1 MIKKIAFDQLRPGM
15 FVHDLNCG
23 WLQHPFLRNRFK
35 VHTDE
40 DIQKFSQYGIR
51 EVYIDTLLGLDV
63 ADAQTEEEVKA
74 EVHEKMMKV
83 AEAHPPRPH
92 PRPVKEELT
101 VARQIHHEANQA
113 VHTIMSDIRVGK
125 QIEVEQ
131 VDPVVERITESI
143 LRNRDALIS
152 LGRIKQR
159 DTYTFQHS
167 VNVCALLIS
176 FCNAMEFDANT
187 IREAGLGGLL
197 HDIGKMKVPLS
208 ILNKPG
214 SLSEKEFDVM
224 KAHVTLGRAILLET
238 PNIPETAIIVAGQHH
253 ERYDGTGY
261 PDKLHNEEISLFG
274 QMASIVDVYDAL
286 TSNRIYHQGEE
297 PTAVLRKLYEWSK
310 FHFDEEL
317 VQRFIRTI
325 GIYPVGSLVSLE
337 SGRLGIVIEQGQES
351 LLKPV
356 VRVIFD
362 LKQGFKITPKD
373 VDLAKPVGQ
382 GGADRIVGYELPE
395 KWKLNPFEYI

>member
-1 MIKKIAFDQLRPGM
+1 MIKKIAFEDLRPGM
-15 FVHDLNCG
+15 FIHDLNCG

-35 VHTDE
+35 VHSDE
-40 DIQKFSQYGIR
+40 EIQKFAQYGIR
-51 EVYIDTLLGLDV
+51 EVYIDTVLGLDV

-74 EVHEKMMKV
+74 EVHEKMVKAV
-83 AEAHPPRPH
+83 EARPVRPH
-92 PRPVKEELT
+92 PRPVKEELA
-101 VARQIHHEANQA
+101 VARQVHQEANQA
-113 VHTIMSDIRVGK
+113 VHAIMSDIRVGK

-131 VDPVVERITESI
+131 VNPVVERVTESI

-167 VNVCALLIS
+167 VNVCALLVS
-176 FCNAMEFDANT
+176 FCNSLEFDANV
-187 IREAGLGGLL
+187 IREAGIGGLL

-214 SLSEKEFDVM
+214 SLNEKEFEVM
-224 KAHVTLGRAILLET
+224 KAHVTLGRDILLET
-238 PNIPETAIIVAGQHH
+238 PNIPETAILVAGQHH
-253 ERYDGTGY
+253 ERFDGTGY
-261 PDKLHNEEISLFG
+261 PGKLHNEEISLFG
-274 QMASIVDVYDAL
+274 QMAAIVDVYDAL

-297 PTAVLRKLYEWSK
+297 PTGVLRKLYEWSK

-373 VDLAKPVGQ
+373 VDLSMPVGK

-395 KWKLNPFEYI
+395 KWKLNPFEYL

>member
-74 EVHEKMMKV
+74 EVHEKMV
-83 AEAHPPRPH
+83 QVVEAHPIRPH
-92 PRPVKEELT
+92 PRPMREELT
-101 VARQIHHEANQA
+101 VARQVHHEANQA

-131 VDPVVERITESI
+131 VNPVVERITESI

-152 LGRIKQR
+152 LGRIKQK

-167 VNVCALLIS
+167 VNVCALLVS
-176 FCNAMEFDANT
+176 FCNAMEFDAVV
-187 IREAGLGGLL
+187 IREIGLGGLL

-214 SLSEKEFDVM
+214 SLSEKEFEVM
-224 KAHVTLGRAILLET
+224 KAHVTLGQEILQET
-238 PNIPETAIIVAGQHH
+238 PNIPESAIIVAGQHH

-261 PDKLHNEEISLFG
+261 PGQLKYDQISVFG

-286 TSNRIYHQGEE
+286 TSNRIYHTGEE
-297 PTAVLRKLYEWSK
+297 PTGVLRKLYEWSK
-310 FHFDEEL
+310 FHFDQEL

-362 LKQGFKITPKD
+362 LKQGFKLTPRD
-373 VDLAKPVGQ
+373 VDLGKPVGQ
-382 GGADRIVGYELPE
+382 GGADRIVGYELPD
-395 KWKLNPFEYI
+395 KWKLDPFEYI